1 MRQNPTE
8 YGVEASWLTSNE
20 EIQLVFCGK
29 VMLTPF
35 CDSEEP
41 LLEDYME
48 KGCMIYIQYKIQCF
62 ANHQTET
69 SNSPEMPKPNAKERF
84 VVPSQCPPPL
94 THICPEVLEYP
105 AYSQDLNS
113 SNAKKIR
120 KIVDLLLMMRRK
132 CCINGC
138 MSD

>member
-69 SNSPEMPKPNAKERF
+69 SNSPEMPKKGLLFHHNAPRLSHTSVQRF
-84 VVPSQCPPPL
+84 
-94 THICPEVLEYP
+94 
-105 AYSQDLNS
+105 
-113 SNAKKIR
+113 
-120 KIVDLLLMMRRK
+120 
-132 CCINGC
+132 
-138 MSD
+138 